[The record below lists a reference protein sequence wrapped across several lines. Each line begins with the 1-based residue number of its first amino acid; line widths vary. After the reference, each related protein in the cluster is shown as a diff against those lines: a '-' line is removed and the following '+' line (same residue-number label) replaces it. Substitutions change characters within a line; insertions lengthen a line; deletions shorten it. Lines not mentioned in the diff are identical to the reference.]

1 MPNSPASDDMP
12 PSDQVSASHDVPPSI
27 DENLVTPAG
36 RDPGRRRMLHGAALG
51 SAMAMLSAGLSI
63 GRPARAAET
72 SAFPEHPRWRF
83 VFVNHVTTNPFFV
96 PTQYGIQDACDLLG
110 CDHQWTGSANSDVA
124 EMVNAMNAAIAAKA
138 TAIAVPIID
147 PKAFNAPV
155 ERALAAGIPVFAYNA
170 DAPSGSTNKR
180 LAYIGQDLYQ
190 AGVLMGERIVRLVD
204 SGTIALFIATPGALN
219 IQPRIDGAQDAI
231 KKSGKHYDVQVVAT
245 GATVNEELSKVEAFY
260 LGHQD
265 VKGMFA
271 VDGGTTQGVAET
283 MHKHGLAA
291 KGVHGGGFDL
301 LPRTLQL
308 IQGGAM
314 DFTIDQQPYLQGF
327 YTVMQMFAFMASGGL
342 VGPADCNTG
351 LKFVTKDSVGLYLS
365 TATRYEGKTDARQ
378 IVSRSG
384 AIAT

>member
-1 MPNSPASDDMP
+1 MTD
-12 PSDQVSASHDVPPSI
+12 SA
-27 DENLVTPAG
+27 DEIAVTMALDHQRG
-36 RDPGRRRMLHGAALG
+36 PGRRGMLQGAAFG
-51 SAMAMLSAGLSI
+51 SAMALLAG
-63 GRPARAAET
+63 ARTAKAAGTEP
-72 SAFPEHPRWRF
+72 FPGHPRWRF

-96 PTQYGIQDACDLLG
+96 PTQYGAQDACDLLG
-110 CDHQWTGSANSDVA
+110 CDFQWTGSANSDVA

-138 TAIAVPIID
+138 SAIAVPIID
-147 PKAFNAPV
+147 PKAFNAPT

-180 LAYIGQDLYQ
+180 LAYVGQDLYQ
-190 AGVLMGERIVRLVD
+190 AGVLMGQRIVNMVD

-231 KKSGKHYDVQVVAT
+231 KKSGKTYDIQVIAT

-283 MHKHGLAA
+283 MSKHGLAA
-291 KGVHGGGFDL
+291 KGVKGGGFDL

-308 IQGGAM
+308 IQAGAM

-327 YTVMQMFAFMASGGL
+327 YTATQMFTFLASGGL

-351 LKFVTKDSVGLYLS
+351 LKFVTKDSVGAYLT
-365 TATRYEGKTDARQ
+365 TATRYEGKADTRQ
-378 IVSRSG
+378 IVPRSG
-384 AIAT
+384 PIAT